1 MFGQRTGAG
10 AAAHAAAQ
18 PADPYLD
25 PVQVREAARDLE
37 APLERA
43 EGEDPYA
50 IQRDLQATM
59 QRLVGI
65 FRVESDLTE
74 AIGELAELRR
84 RWRSVRVG
92 GGRAYNPG
100 WNLVFELGN
109 LLDGLRGDHARALL
123 RTESRGA
130 HSRLDFPATDD
141 ERWGGVNSV
150 VARSADGSMTVATAP
165 LPAMPDALR
174 GLLGGGH

>member
-1 MFGQRTGAG
+1 E
-10 AAAHAAAQ
+10 AAAE
-18 PADPYLD
+18 L
-25 PVQVREAARDLE
+25 V

-50 IQRDLQATM
+50 IQRDLQTMM

-74 AIGELAELRR
+74 AIEGLAELRR
-84 RWRSVRVG
+84 RWQTVRVS
-92 GGRAYNPG
+92 GGRVYNPG

-109 LLDGLRGDHARALL
+109 LLTVSEAIARAALL

-130 HSRLDFPATDD
+130 HSRLDFPATD
-141 ERWGGVNSV
+141 EKRWGGVNTA
-150 VARSADGSMTVATAP
+150 VARAADGSMTVATTP